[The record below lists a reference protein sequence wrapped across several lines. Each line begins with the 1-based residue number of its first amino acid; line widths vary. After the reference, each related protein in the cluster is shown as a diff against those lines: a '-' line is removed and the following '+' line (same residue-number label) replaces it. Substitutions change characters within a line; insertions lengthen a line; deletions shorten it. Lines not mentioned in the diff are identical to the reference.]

1 MRKILIVED
10 DPYVRKFYE
19 RLFRNEDYE
28 VLMAESGEQGISMA
42 AEQLPS
48 LILLDI
54 MMPQMNGM
62 QVLEIL
68 KSRNE
73 TKGITVVMLTN
84 IDDISVIQEAQRK
97 GADGFLVKAYYEPEE
112 LREHVESLIKG

>member
-1 MRKILIVED
+1 MKKILIVED

-19 RLFRNEDYE
+19 RLFRNEEYE
-28 VLMAESGEQGISMA
+28 VLLAESGQEGIDIALKSI
-42 AEQLPS
+42 PN

-73 TKGITVVMLTN
+73 TKGIPVVMLTN
-84 IDDISVIQEAQRK
+84 IDEVSVIQEAQRK

-112 LREHVESLIKG
+112 LRQHVESMIKG